1 MEDMNECNI
10 CGKSFRYNYLLVRHK
25 NGKLSCNKS
34 KKIIDNYNNK
44 IIDID
49 NKLNNLYELS
59 MESKTK
65 CYYCEND
72 YNNKSNLRRH
82 IRSYCEERQKLLD
95 DKNKCTEI
103 INNKKKEEEININ
116 VNKEILEYKKIIAD
130 LQKKINNFENNTH
143 NIKNIDNSK
152 NNKNID
158 NSKNINI
165 IVNNNVDLNSF
176 GYEDLSHISDKEYE
190 KYLSKFFPGLIDYI
204 EKVHFSDEKPSN
216 HNICI
221 PKINSKYVAIF
232 EKNKWNLKDKNYL
245 LDKLISK
252 KLMSLNN
259 KCDELEEN
267 NLIKD
272 NIVELHN
279 EFNNNYYNGDEDIK
293 KNLENDI
300 ALLIFNNRNKIKD
313 YDKLLQHGLF

>member
-95 DKNKCTEI
+95 DKNKCTDI
-103 INNKKKEEEININ
+103 INNKKKEEEINITPFSLKN
-116 VNKEILEYKKIIAD
+116 GTLKIYYFSLFFFNKIIC
-130 LQKKINNFENNTH
+130 
-143 NIKNIDNSK
+143 
-152 NNKNID
+152 
-158 NSKNINI
+158 
-165 IVNNNVDLNSF
+165 
-176 GYEDLSHISDKEYE
+176 
-190 KYLSKFFPGLIDYI
+190 LSK
-204 EKVHFSDEKPSN
+204 
-216 HNICI
+216 
-221 PKINSKYVAIF
+221 
-232 EKNKWNLKDKNYL
+232 
-245 LDKLISK
+245 
-252 KLMSLNN
+252 
-259 KCDELEEN
+259 
-267 NLIKD
+267 
-272 NIVELHN
+272 
-279 EFNNNYYNGDEDIK
+279 
-293 KNLENDI
+293 
-300 ALLIFNNRNKIKD
+300 
-313 YDKLLQHGLF
+313 